1 MEKLLFNLV
10 LSVILIVIGG
20 LVTFVETFNYRYNV
34 LHYNHFV
41 TVIMFLLIYATSV
54 IIYSFVLLKKNKPTI
69 SENLNNPEPTLRRR
83 HLTADSNQESAKSV
97 QNIIN
102 ESNKDKNFGKDT
114 IWCALAVF
122 ILILSLVLNIV
133 IFTN

>member
-1 MEKLLFNLV
+1 M
-10 LSVILIVIGG
+10 SVILTVIGG

-83 HLTADSNQESAKSV
+83 HLTADSNQESVKSE